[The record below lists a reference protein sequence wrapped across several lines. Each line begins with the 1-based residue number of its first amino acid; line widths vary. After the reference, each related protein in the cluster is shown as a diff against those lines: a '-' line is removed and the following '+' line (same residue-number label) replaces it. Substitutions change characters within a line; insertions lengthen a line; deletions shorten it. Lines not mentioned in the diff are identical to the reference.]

1 MAERETEKSISPV
14 ITICTVGSLFPFC
27 VPDTEPEPGRKEAGQ
42 GYVASARRAMEM
54 GVPGMPLPLKAEHRQ
69 FCLWAKA
76 LVGLE
81 PVRTSGERRVCL
93 FPAKDEL

>member
-1 MAERETEKSISPV
+1 
-14 ITICTVGSLFPFC
+14 
-27 VPDTEPEPGRKEAGQ
+27 
-42 GYVASARRAMEM
+42 M

-93 FPAKDEL
+93 FPAKDELYHKTRRCYTQEGFPWRADYGHPPAALIPHLKIQDVNSHPREPLGPSCM